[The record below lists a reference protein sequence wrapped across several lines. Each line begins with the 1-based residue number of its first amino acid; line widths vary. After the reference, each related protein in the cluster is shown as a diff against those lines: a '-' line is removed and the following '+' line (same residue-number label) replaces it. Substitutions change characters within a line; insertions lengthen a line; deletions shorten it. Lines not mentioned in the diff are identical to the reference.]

1 MTKFLD
7 WFQQYNKAWVGII
20 TIGLYII
27 NKKYG
32 WEIPLD
38 DDTTIAILGMLVSA
52 VTYAVPNKVK

>member
-1 MTKFLD
+1 MQKFLD

-20 TIGLYII
+20 TIAIYLV

-32 WEIPLD
+32 IEIPLD

-52 VTYAVPNKVK
+52 VTYAVPNKTK